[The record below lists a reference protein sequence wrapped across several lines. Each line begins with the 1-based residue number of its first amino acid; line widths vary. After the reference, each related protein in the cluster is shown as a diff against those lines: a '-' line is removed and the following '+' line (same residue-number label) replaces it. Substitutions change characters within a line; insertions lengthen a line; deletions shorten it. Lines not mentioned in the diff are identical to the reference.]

1 MKCIKCGRD
10 NNLKER
16 TEHKGLCAQCK
27 HPIVFDPKIHTVL
40 PLTDIGVKKAIE
52 LISVNHT
59 LQFTEK
65 QLYYFLN
72 NRIHQA
78 EQQNTKGCLIVIGVI
93 FSVLSVIL
101 LMLGLV
107 SLPFLTGFLGFL
119 LFSILATIIFI
130 FSSYRLRK
138 RFGIRVP
145 NKTLKFPLDKF
156 HALFH
161 RWQQVNG
168 PVKGLL
174 PPTPPTLPPVTL
186 SQEVTQY
193 SFDRLIVTDRAAIAE
208 LLISNNFHFENNCA
222 VLSIDRYPSNLFD
235 TVIGMVRRNP
245 DLKVFTLHDC
255 SPTGVSLAHRVQT
268 DPAWFAGQNVQVY
281 DLGLLPRQLQERSAF
296 INNSQQSA
304 QQARRLS
311 EKVRRNLQSEE
322 LKWLEE
328 GNFVEL
334 ESFAPLQLLKVVAM
348 GLAKS
353 RDPNSDA
360 LVPIDD
366 PYYPGG
372 VYIYSYDSFG

>member
-1 MKCIKCGRD
+1 MKCIKCDRD

-16 TEHKGLCAQCK
+16 TEYKGLCAQCK
-27 HPIVFDPKIHTVL
+27 HPIVFDPKIHPV
-40 PLTDIGVKKAIE
+40 PLTDIGVKRAIE

-72 NRIHQA
+72 NRLHQA
-78 EQQNTKGCLIVIGVI
+78 ERQNTRGCLIAIGVI
-93 FSVLSVIL
+93 FSLLSVIL
-101 LMLGLV
+101 LALGLN

-119 LFSILATIIFI
+119 LFSSLATIIFI
-130 FSSYRLRK
+130 FSSHRLRK
-138 RFGIRVP
+138 RFGIRTP
-145 NKTLKFPLDKF
+145 NKTEKFSLDTF
-156 HALFH
+156 SALFH
-161 RWQQVNG
+161 RWQKVNG

-174 PPTPPTLPPVTL
+174 PPTPLTLPPVTL

-222 VLSIDRYPSNLFD
+222 VLSIDRYPFNLFD
-235 TVIGMVRRNP
+235 TVMGMVRRNP

-255 SPTGVSLAHRVQT
+255 SPTGVTLAHRVRT
-268 DPAWFAGQNVQVY
+268 DPAWFAGQNARVY
-281 DLGLLPRQLQERSAF
+281 DLGLLPRQIQERSVF
-296 INNSQQSA
+296 ISNSAQSA
-304 QQARRLS
+304 QSARQLP
-311 EKVRRNLQSEE
+311 EEVRRSLQPEE

-334 ESFAPLQLLKVVAM
+334 ESFPPLQLLKVVAL

-360 LVPIDD
+360 LAPIDD

-372 VYIYSYDSFG
+372 VYIYSYESFG